1 MTTSHEPGSTSD
13 TAAAPPAVTGPES
26 DGTASAAPNSP
37 LAFPAP
43 PEPLEELMA
52 APLTPQRRFT
62 VPKASWILE
71 VR

>member
-13 TAAAPPAVTGPES
+13 TAADARSTGPES

-52 APLTPQRRFT
+52 APLTPQKRFT
-62 VPKASWILE
+62 VPKAVE
-71 VR
+71 PHRVV